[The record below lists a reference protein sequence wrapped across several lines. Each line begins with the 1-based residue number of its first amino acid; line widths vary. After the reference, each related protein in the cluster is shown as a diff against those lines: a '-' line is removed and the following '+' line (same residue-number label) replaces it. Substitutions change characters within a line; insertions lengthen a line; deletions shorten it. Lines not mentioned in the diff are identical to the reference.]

1 MIFSC
6 AGAPLRAHTSEDL
19 AVLERLI
26 VAGFGGQG
34 VVFLGRLLAQAMMD
48 EGLHVS
54 YFPSY
59 GPEVRGGRAHCHVMI
74 SSDEILCPIIAQPD
88 SLIMMNQPSWDFFAP
103 LLKPDGVAVVN
114 SSMVTWAVEHESQQ
128 VVSVPATDIASELG
142 DVRATNM
149 AMLGAYNVA
158 RKLLPLDRLLE
169 RLRAAFGEQKAA
181 LFDLN
186 CAAVHRGIEAA
197 AAQGFVP

>member
-1 MIFSC
+1 M
-6 AGAPLRAHTSEDL
+6 
-19 AVLERLI
+19 VERLI

-74 SSDEILCPIIAQPD
+74 SSKEILCPIVAQPD
-88 SLIMMNQPSWDFFAP
+88 SLLMMNQPSWDFFEP
-103 LLKPDGVAVVN
+103 LLKPDGLAVVN
-114 SSMVTWAVEHESQQ
+114 SSMVTWEMKQRGQQ

-142 DVRATNM
+142 DVRAANM
-149 AMLGAYNVA
+149 AMLGAYTVA
-158 RKLLPLDRLLE
+158 RKLLPIGRLLAH
-169 RLRAAFGEQKAA
+169 LRKAFGEQRAT

-186 CAAVHRGIEAA
+186 CAAVHRGVEAA
-197 AAQGFVP
+197 AAQGFTP